1 MKNLQKFALLI
12 VVIISSCNEQNQFI
26 LNETFDDNSLGWVEE
41 TTNYHDVKIDSGF
54 CFLASLDTASTTY
67 YSSIGS
73 LDKSYLYSLP
83 NSFKIST
90 KIKLLENDLD
100 DAHYGVFLYGASL
113 KYSFTVYKSGK
124 VEVTEY
130 DYNSEIERNLI
141 TADSQFE
148 IENEVVL
155 NIEIENKN
163 LYFSID
169 DYEFGETEVKVLGWQ
184 ELRLFTSKQSKISID
199 YLTISPK

>member
-1 MKNLQKFALLI
+1 MKNLQKITILI
-12 VVIISSCNEQNQFI
+12 VLFLSSCKEQNQFI
-26 LNETFDDNSLGWVEE
+26 LNENFDSNSLGWVEE
-41 TTNYHDVKIDSGF
+41 TTGYHDVKIDSGF

-90 KIKLLENDLD
+90 KIKLLENNLE
-100 DAHYGVFLYGASL
+100 DAYFGVFLYGASL
-113 KYSFTVYKSGK
+113 KYSFLVYKSGK
-124 VEVTEY
+124 VDVTEY

-141 TADSQFE
+141 TGDSQFE
-148 IENEVVL
+148 IKNEVVL
-155 NIEIENKN
+155 NIEMENKK

-169 DYEFGETEVKVLGWQ
+169 DYEFGETEVKVHGWQ
-184 ELRLFTSKQSKISID
+184 EIRLFTSKQSKISID
-199 YLTISPK
+199 YLKISPQ